1 MNEQWDCLKTAREEL
16 MPRLE
21 TLGKMAE
28 GLGGEDRASFFTSIA
43 EGIRVAE
50 EPADLMDPFLTLSTS
65 AFRGFHMTMAETLL
79 LDEVLER
86 ASAMSEVLARGDE
99 PTH

>member
-28 GLGGEDRASFFTSIA
+28 GLGGEDRARI
-43 EGIRVAE
+43 
-50 EPADLMDPFLTLSTS
+50 
-65 AFRGFHMTMAETLL
+65 LL
-79 LDEVLER
+79 LAISSCSRCKNPNTGTAPYRTYWD
-86 ASAMSEVLARGDE
+86 ASATPEDRACRS
-99 PTH
+99 